1 MPARRPGRSH
11 ELRST
16 LDRVLLHDIRNM
28 GFRLQTLLGNLE
40 DHYGDPQFKR
50 SVQDLLAST
59 VERLEAIA
67 ERFAAH
73 QDAVLVKITLDI
85 NDVLRAVAQAATSG
99 RGRSRA
105 SAEPPALV
113 LALGDAP
120 EVWADPDY
128 LRDALTS
135 LLDNALEAAG
145 PGGKVVVRSFT
156 SRTRSRA
163 RATIDI
169 IDNGQGMSPEFVR
182 ERLNSPFGTTK
193 QNGVGLGLYTA
204 ARIVRYHR
212 GTVRILSAPGGG
224 TVVRLA
230 FPAAKPAEP

>member
-1 MPARRPGRSH
+1 MPASRQRRSH
-11 ELRST
+11 GLRMT

-28 GFRLQTLLGNLE
+28 SFRLRMLLDNLE
-40 DHYGDPQFKR
+40 ENYADPDFKR
-50 SVQDLLAST
+50 SVRDLLAAT
-59 VERLEAIA
+59 VARLESIA
-67 ERFAAH
+67 GRFQAH
-73 QDAVLVKITLDI
+73 EDAVLVKISLDANEI
-85 NDVLRAVAQAATSG
+85 LRAVAGAATAGSG
-99 RGRSRA
+99 RGRAAAALPS
-105 SAEPPALV
+105 LV
-113 LALGDAP
+113 LALGDLP
-120 EVWADPDY
+120 EIWADPDY
-128 LRDALTS
+128 LRDAFAS

-145 PGGKVVVRSFT
+145 PRGKVVVRSFG
-156 SRTRSRA
+156 SRPRGRA
-163 RATIDI
+163 RVTVDF

-182 ERLNSPFGTTK
+182 ERLTSPFGTTK

>member
-1 MPARRPGRSH
+1 MPARRRGRSH

-28 GFRLQTLLGNLE
+28 GFRLQTLLGNFE

-67 ERFAAH
+67 ERFVAH

-182 ERLNSPFGTTK
+182 ERLTSPFGTTK

-224 TVVRLA
+224 TVVRLT
-230 FPAAKPAEP
+230 FPAATPAAS